1 MTDRD
6 IITLYNARDEQA
18 ITETDRAYGRLC
30 MDLALNILGDLSDAE
45 ECVNDTWLK
54 VWNAIPP
61 ACPTSLRAFVCRIV
75 RNVAIDRYRRDHA
88 LRRNSRATLALE
100 ELSPYITA
108 PSEAQPEL
116 HGNLPKLIEAFLY
129 TEETLDRKLFMGR
142 YWHMYSVKKMAAHYG
157 LTPNAVSHRLNRTRE
172 RLRAYLKERG
182 YSV

>member
-18 ITETDRAYGRLC
+18 IFETDRAYGRLC

-61 ACPTSLRAFVCRIV
+61 ACPVSLRAFVCRIV
-75 RNVAIDRYRRDHA
+75 RNVAVDRYRKAHA
-88 LRRNSRATLALE
+88 FRRSCQATLALE
-100 ELSPYITA
+100 ELSPYIPA
-108 PSEAQPEL
+108 PPEADEEL
-116 HGNLPKLIEAFLY
+116 PQLIEAFLY
-129 TEETLDRKLFMGR
+129 TQETLDRKLFMGR
-142 YWHMYSVKKMAAHYG
+142 YWHTYSVKKMAAYYG
-157 LTPNAVSHRLNRTRE
+157 LSPNAVSHRLNRTRE
-172 RLRAYLKERG
+172 KLRVYLKERG